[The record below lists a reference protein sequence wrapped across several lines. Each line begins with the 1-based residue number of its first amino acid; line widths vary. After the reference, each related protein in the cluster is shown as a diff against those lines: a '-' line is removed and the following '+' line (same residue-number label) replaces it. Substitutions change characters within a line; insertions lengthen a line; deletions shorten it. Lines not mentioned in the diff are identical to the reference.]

1 MQHNFNAF
9 VVHSE
14 LRTHDL
20 LFVTGLLS
28 WDVNNC
34 LIDLE
39 KELAIITEQ
48 APEGEEA
55 RYGKCRM
62 YIACKQY

>member
-1 MQHNFNAF
+1 MAMQYICNIFRI
-9 VVHSE
+9 SSS
-14 LRTHDL
+14 RPT
-20 LFVTGLLS
+20 FVTGLLS

-62 YIACKQY
+62 YNAHKQY